1 MPGLHAARE
10 VKMIVDE
17 SRDYRRALDVDNL
30 GLRSGIACHL
40 GVGAARDDP
49 TAIDCERLDHG
60 EGRVHRQDLAVRDD
74 RVDVG
79 LRERLPGRCEQREP
93 EAGEL
98 RSFHFRFVLP
108 RCRRAS
114 CADRE
119 TPESRRALY
128 WRESQLGGDAM
139 RMSFVIASFVAAL
152 ATTLPFAV
160 IAQPPASAAAARA
173 AERPGE
179 RPRVARPP
187 LFVKEDWK
195 QIPGGGEHPV
205 TPASVTV
212 TNVEL
217 KLYGASSKESQL
229 TGADGDENN
238 PTHVWTG
245 LCTTPC
251 GLALRDKTR
260 YVDLTGLARIRWN
273 VKTSGFHEIRPIVKL
288 ADGTW
293 LVGDHTPASSL
304 DRPVGAQSTA
314 SVRLLKLDT

>member
-1 MPGLHAARE
+1 
-10 VKMIVDE
+10 
-17 SRDYRRALDVDNL
+17 
-30 GLRSGIACHL
+30 
-40 GVGAARDDP
+40 
-49 TAIDCERLDHG
+49 
-60 EGRVHRQDLAVRDD
+60 
-74 RVDVG
+74 
-79 LRERLPGRCEQREP
+79 
-93 EAGEL
+93 
-98 RSFHFRFVLP
+98 
-108 RCRRAS
+108 
-114 CADRE
+114 
-119 TPESRRALY
+119 
-128 WRESQLGGDAM
+128 M
-139 RMSFVIASFVAAL
+139 RMSIVIASFVAAL
-152 ATTLPFAV
+152 AATLSFAV

-173 AERPGE
+173 AEPPGE

-217 KLYGASSKESQL
+217 KLYGASSKDIQL

-245 LCTTPC
+245 LCTTAC

-293 LVGDHTPASSL
+293 LVGDHTDASSL
-304 DRPVGAQSTA
+304 DWLVGELSIA
-314 SVRLLKLDT
+314 SVRWLKLDPERLVTTGNFVDKPDLSKVDEVGFVDLMPASGHGPGGWSDVAQIEIYGKPVPR

>member
-1 MPGLHAARE
+1 
-10 VKMIVDE
+10 
-17 SRDYRRALDVDNL
+17 
-30 GLRSGIACHL
+30 
-40 GVGAARDDP
+40 
-49 TAIDCERLDHG
+49 
-60 EGRVHRQDLAVRDD
+60 
-74 RVDVG
+74 
-79 LRERLPGRCEQREP
+79 
-93 EAGEL
+93 
-98 RSFHFRFVLP
+98 
-108 RCRRAS
+108 
-114 CADRE
+114 
-119 TPESRRALY
+119 
-128 WRESQLGGDAM
+128 M
-139 RMSFVIASFVAAL
+139 RMSIVIASFVAAL
-152 ATTLPFAV
+152 AATLSFAV

-173 AERPGE
+173 AEPPGE

-195 QIPGGGEHPV
+195 QISGGGEHPV

-217 KLYGASSKESQL
+217 KLYGASSKDIQL

-293 LVGDHTPASSL
+293 LVGDHTDASSL
-304 DRPVGAQSTA
+304 DWLVGELSIA
-314 SVRLLKLDT
+314 SVRWLKLDPERLVTTGNFVDKPDLSKVDEVGFVDLMPASGHGPGGWSDVAQIEIYGKPVPR